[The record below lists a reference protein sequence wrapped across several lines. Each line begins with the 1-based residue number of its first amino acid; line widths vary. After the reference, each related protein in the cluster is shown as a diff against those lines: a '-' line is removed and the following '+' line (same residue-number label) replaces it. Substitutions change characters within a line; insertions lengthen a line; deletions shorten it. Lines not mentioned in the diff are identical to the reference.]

1 MSELADPL
9 DESLHAHP
17 EAGVLDAPESA
28 GIEVPVVGLRIL
40 ALFEERLLDRLEV
53 GLPLAPADD
62 LADPVAAD
70 HVEPED
76 EVGMFRVA
84 CLVERLRDSRVMRD
98 DDRLRLAFGQRPLL
112 ERAKVLAPLH
122 LDALRL
128 EHLQGLIVRHALE
141 GRLDGLQE
149 FRRAA

>member
-1 MSELADPL
+1 
-9 DESLHAHP
+9 
-17 EAGVLDAPESA
+17 
-28 GIEVPVVGLRIL
+28 
-40 ALFEERLLDRLEV
+40 
-53 GLPLAPADD
+53 
-62 LADPVAAD
+62 
-70 HVEPED
+70 
-76 EVGMFRVA
+76 
-84 CLVERLRDSRVMRD
+84 MRD

>member
-9 DESLHAHP
+9 DESLHAQP
-17 EAGVLDAPESA
+17 EAGVLDASESA
-28 GIEVPVVGLRIL
+28 GIEVPIVGLRIL

-53 GLPLAPADD
+53 RLPLAPADD

-76 EVGMFRVA
+76 EVGVLRVP
-84 CLVERLRDSRVMRD
+84 CLVEGLRDSRVVRD
-98 DDRLRLAFGQRPLL
+98 DDRPRLAFGQRSLL
-112 ERAKVLAPLH
+112 ERAKVFPPLH

-128 EHLQGLIVRHALE
+128 QHLQRLIVRHALE